1 MKAKRQRI
9 VRQRTGEAKI
19 EFSTAFSKEKFP
31 NWDKNIRSKEGER
44 KIKKKPTAQDKWAEL
59 QAFAAAELK

>member
-1 MKAKRQRI
+1 MKAKRPRRV
-9 VRQRTGEAKI
+9 VRTTGEAKI

-44 KIKKKPTAQDKWAEL
+44 KVKKKPTAQDKWAEF
-59 QAFAAAELK
+59 QAFAAAELN

>member
-19 EFSTAFSKEKFP
+19 EFSTAFAKDKNP
-31 NWDKNIRSKEGER
+31 NWGSRIVSKDGER
-44 KIKKKPTAQDKWAEL
+44 KVKAKPTAQDKWAEL
-59 QAFAAAELK
+59 QAFAATQL